1 MHTLTLS
8 TRMKSISLKPDI
20 FGAIAS
26 SLCMVHCLATPL
38 LFITHVYGSSGSE
51 TVPFWWKDLD
61 YLFLTV
67 SFIAIYRSTQTTS
80 KKFMK
85 YALWA
90 GWAILFCLILNEKMK
105 WLTIPGIFN
114 YIAAI
119 GLSTLHVYNLK
130 YCQCKDE
137 NCCAK

>member
-1 MHTLTLS
+1 
-8 TRMKSISLKPDI
+8 MKSITLKPDI

-38 LFITHVYGSSGSE
+38 LFITHVYGTFGSE
-51 TVPFWWKDLD
+51 TVPLWWKNLD
-61 YLFLTV
+61 YLFLIV
-67 SFIAIYRSTQTTS
+67 SFTAVYRSTQTTS

-90 GWAILFCLILNEKMK
+90 GWAILFSMILNEKMM
-105 WLTIPGIFN
+105 WLNIPGIFK
-114 YIAAI
+114 YTAAI
-119 GLSTLHVYNLK
+119 GLSTLHIYNLK

-137 NCCAK
+137 NCCAKRSCIS